1 MCKSKFRLT
10 VAFTLTLIVSF
21 AIGGRANVQSASDQ
35 SLPNYMSVIVGNGAP
50 ATKSQVAEQNVLA
63 LDIAM
68 FGLYDEAQAKF
79 QKNFL
84 AQHPVIMALFSNQGG
99 QLTLY
104 RPGKAP
110 VQAPQVPIRY
120 QIYKSVGH
128 SALALFELVG
138 SHLGTVSDHSWVGP
152 MRTFR
157 ATSQTALDSLDTLD
171 LNADARAN
179 QRKVLMSNIKFMD
192 ACLSKGSYTF
202 ADIQQYAQ
210 EVRPYLANNVW
221 LGASTQVE
229 HWMKVIKDWKE
240 MLGPDWDKTY
250 GVSNTL
256 YVARQNNVIFSTLA
270 QFFGKDAMNTRL
282 FLFETSQFV
291 TTPDQMLDVLI
302 RTVADRSVGMVF
314 FGNYYLMD
322 YELMGGDGRKAI
334 QAEDKKYGIPVFLP
348 PAVPF
353 HSNEWPFRIDPSQGE
368 GPSTIEDIK

>member
-1 MCKSKFRLT
+1 MRKSKFRFPA
-10 VAFTLTLIVSF
+10 AFALSLIVNL
-21 AIGGRANVQSASDQ
+21 AIVIHANAQSASDQ
-35 SLPNYMSVIVGNGAP
+35 SLPDYMNVIVGNGAP

-68 FGLYDEAQAKF
+68 FGLYDDAQAKF

-99 QLTLY
+99 KLTLY

-110 VQAPQVPIRY
+110 LEAPQVPIRY
-120 QIYKSVGH
+120 QVYKSVGH
-128 SALALFELVG
+128 SALAVFELAG
-138 SHLGTVSDHSWVGP
+138 SHLGTVSDQSWMGQ
-152 MRTFR
+152 MRAFR
-157 ATSQTALDSLDTLD
+157 ASSQTALDSLDAID
-171 LNADARAN
+171 ISADARAN
-179 QRKVLMSNIKFMD
+179 QRKVLTSNLKFMD

-202 ADIQQYAQ
+202 ADLQQYAQ
-210 EVRPYLANNVW
+210 EVKPSLAKDVW
-221 LGASTQVE
+221 LGATTQVE
-229 HWMKVIKDWKE
+229 HWMKVVKDWKE
-240 MLGPDWDKTY
+240 MLGPEWDKTY

-256 YVARQNNVIFSTLA
+256 YVARQNNVLFSVLA

-302 RTVADRSVGMVF
+302 RTVADRSVGQVF

-334 QAEDKKYGIPVFLP
+334 QAEDKKYGIAVFLP

-353 HSNEWPFRIDPSQGE
+353 HSTEWPFRIDPSQGE
-368 GPSTIEDIK
+368 GPATIEEIR